1 MNSRIRSLALGTGLL
16 MMAAMENNR
25 AVFDADINSTAKT
38 SFKHKSTLTPTQ
50 AKKRKANKQA
60 KKSRKANRK

>member
-1 MNSRIRSLALGTGLL
+1 MNSRMRSLALGTGML

-25 AVFDADINSTAKT
+25 MLFDADSNSTAKT
-38 SFKHKSTLTPTQ
+38 SFKHKSTLTPAQ

>member
-1 MNSRIRSLALGTGLL
+1 MNSRMRSLALGAGLL
-16 MMAAMENNR
+16 MMSSMESNR
-25 AVFDADINSTAKT
+25 IQFDLDDGVKRSSGIKRKTPLTA
-38 SFKHKSTLTPTQ
+38 TQ